1 MNIGHKT
8 QMSFLGKNNA
18 WELRKAET
26 INLHMPSI
34 FRQTK
39 CVDSIVNI
47 MTMFKDVFKAQKV
60 TLFVLDT
67 DLQSSI
73 ISKKDKQINFKKLML
88 NGSDVILAFYSGE
101 DDFHAPIFKS
111 IEEAGS
117 YM

>member
-1 MNIGHKT
+1 MLYKFNGNKIDDKSSSGYGHLTTNTPFMNIGHKT

-47 MTMFKDVFKAQKV
+47 MTMFKDVFKA
-60 TLFVLDT
+60 
-67 DLQSSI
+67 
-73 ISKKDKQINFKKLML
+73 
-88 NGSDVILAFYSGE
+88 
-101 DDFHAPIFKS
+101 
-111 IEEAGS
+111 
-117 YM
+117 